1 MQNQKFKDL
10 VKQELKN
17 KTRSIKDLARFVQR
31 NNGYPSYSVFLGAGA
46 SVTSGI
52 PTGGSLVK
60 QWREEIY
67 KEVFDSNIESLKDNE
82 LEIINYLSKNEGIWY
97 NPQNEYSSLFERKFD
112 LPSQRRRFVESI
124 VDNKKPSIGYNYLI
138 NLVNEK
144 AFNTIFTTNFD
155 DLLNEAFYHF
165 SDVRPHVCAH
175 DSSIGS
181 LSVLSDRPKIIKLH
195 GDYLFDDIKNTLKET
210 ESLENNTREKFIEF
224 SKDYGLIIVGYSG
237 QDRSIMDVLNYLV
250 QQEEYLKNGVYW
262 CFREDDEISHEVR
275 KILWKDKVYCVKID
289 GFDQLFAEL
298 NNELGINLKQFS
310 EKNSLKIDKC
320 IENFIKDDF
329 NLSSN
334 DYIRKDLLKL
344 KEKSNNQDISELIA
358 KLNESNQNNNLSSIE
373 FKQILEIQN
382 LILTGSFNKTVAKI
396 DKLLQDSGCDLSS
409 ELTKFQENLFF
420 MKIDC
425 LEKEKKIEQANE
437 AINSLIAS
445 DKFNLTYH
453 HKKILLINDSK
464 KNIEYLLSILDLFPY
479 SASIRNDI
487 CRSYLSY
494 YLKSKVEPDLINVD
508 KCLNYIEES
517 LNIDNSLDNLAYEI
531 KVELLF
537 IKKDLISKKTS
548 STLNRN
554 KIIDETN
561 DQIKELIVKVL
572 TVNPKHQN
580 SIDCLI
586 NYLIKSDSSVDFLKF
601 YNQIFL
607 NIDKSSKK
615 QKRYI
620 IKSFAMLFN
629 KRKMLERYQKDSD
642 IKKEAVNF
650 FSKPEFDSNIFYLLY
665 KTMFMISLNVRD
677 ISFYNLIE
685 KCINHKNVYEI
696 ALELVSLLESL
707 DLKDEVRSL
716 DLIMK
721 NHQDKLTPYEA
732 SLFSKN
738 VSLLLYGA
746 KSDEFM
752 DYLENTR
759 KLCPS
764 FSRYLIKYTYDLLLA
779 EKFDQVLECLK
790 NSSEIIQDLDEDDR
804 AVLKINEATAYK
816 KINNGQLSNS
826 IYEELKKIVSKSLSQ
841 EITISCKSLMDDQ
854 QTLSNIKTLINIDHH
869 FYYYFQQWPVI
880 SDNLKQQLRNNY
892 EKHMIVTLDRA
903 S

>member
-1 MQNQKFKDL
+1 M
-10 VKQELKN
+10 KN
-17 KTRSIKDLARFVQR
+17 
-31 NNGYPSYSVFLGAGA
+31 
-46 SVTSGI
+46 
-52 PTGGSLVK
+52 
-60 QWREEIY
+60 
-67 KEVFDSNIESLKDNE
+67 
-82 LEIINYLSKNEGIWY
+82 
-97 NPQNEYSSLFERKFD
+97 
-112 LPSQRRRFVESI
+112 
-124 VDNKKPSIGYNYLI
+124 
-138 NLVNEK
+138 
-144 AFNTIFTTNFD
+144 
-155 DLLNEAFYHF
+155 
-165 SDVRPHVCAH
+165 
-175 DSSIGS
+175 
-181 LSVLSDRPKIIKLH
+181 
-195 GDYLFDDIKNTLKET
+195 
-210 ESLENNTREKFIEF
+210 
-224 SKDYGLIIVGYSG
+224 
-237 QDRSIMDVLNYLV
+237 
-250 QQEEYLKNGVYW
+250 
-262 CFREDDEISHEVR
+262 
-275 KILWKDKVYCVKID
+275 
-289 GFDQLFAEL
+289 
-298 NNELGINLKQFS
+298 
-310 EKNSLKIDKC
+310 
-320 IENFIKDDF
+320 
-329 NLSSN
+329 
-334 DYIRKDLLKL
+334 
-344 KEKSNNQDISELIA
+344 
-358 KLNESNQNNNLSSIE
+358 
-373 FKQILEIQN
+373 
-382 LILTGSFNKTVAKI
+382 
-396 DKLLQDSGCDLSS
+396 
-409 ELTKFQENLFF
+409 
-420 MKIDC
+420 
-425 LEKEKKIEQANE
+425 
-437 AINSLIAS
+437 
-445 DKFNLTYH
+445 
-453 HKKILLINDSK
+453 
-464 KNIEYLLSILDLFPY
+464 
-479 SASIRNDI
+479 
-487 CRSYLSY
+487 
-494 YLKSKVEPDLINVD
+494 KVEPDLINVD

-531 KVELLF
+531 KVEFLF

-572 TVNPKHQN
+572 TVSPKHQN

>member
-155 DLLNEAFYHF
+155 DLLNE
-165 SDVRPHVCAH
+165 
-175 DSSIGS
+175 
-181 LSVLSDRPKIIKLH
+181 
-195 GDYLFDDIKNTLKET
+195 
-210 ESLENNTREKFIEF
+210 
-224 SKDYGLIIVGYSG
+224 
-237 QDRSIMDVLNYLV
+237 
-250 QQEEYLKNGVYW
+250 
-262 CFREDDEISHEVR
+262 
-275 KILWKDKVYCVKID
+275 
-289 GFDQLFAEL
+289 
-298 NNELGINLKQFS
+298 
-310 EKNSLKIDKC
+310 
-320 IENFIKDDF
+320 
-329 NLSSN
+329 
-334 DYIRKDLLKL
+334 
-344 KEKSNNQDISELIA
+344 
-358 KLNESNQNNNLSSIE
+358 SNQNNNLSSIE

-494 YLKSKVEPDLINVD
+494 YLKNKVEPDLINVD

-572 TVNPKHQN
+572 TVSPKHQN